1 MGIIYNELIT
11 IFPMN
16 IRYDI
21 TKASGV
27 DKKDGVI
34 SLYATGGLPPYVIS
48 INGTINN
55 GNIIGNMNF

>member
-1 MGIIYNELIT
+1 MAIAYNELIT

-16 IRYDI
+16 IRYDV

-34 SLYATGGLPPYVIS
+34 SLYVTGVCLL
-48 INGTINN
+48 
-55 GNIIGNMNF
+55 MLFL